1 MTEHSPFHFPD
12 LVDST
17 IRGDWVNCKKKVEY
31 SFFRNIAGKHPSIH
45 LHAGGAFAFALEAT
59 RRAYYERSESVDES
73 LRQGLQALLK
83 FYGPVQLPAAR
94 TGDKSC
100 DNVVRAF
107 DSYFARYPL
116 ATDMLKPLILPNGQA
131 MVEFSFAI
139 PMQITHPETGNPI
152 LYGGRA
158 DMIAKY
164 NDTLFVTDEKTATQ
178 LGETWASQ
186 FDLDSQFTGYTKAAQ
201 VYGYP
206 VAGTCVRGVG
216 LLKTKITHAE
226 TFVYRSQWE
235 IDRWWGQLH
244 EDVEEMVERWK
255 KNKFGMAL
263 HKSVCAAYGG
273 CQFKQLCLSRDPEEW
288 IPLHFRRRVWSPL
301 EKDSGEKLLENTEF
315 MAQATA
321 PELSLPDLNS

>member
-1 MTEHSPFHFPD
+1 MSQSPFDFPH
-12 LVDST
+12 LIDSS
-17 IRGDWVNCKKKVEY
+17 IRGELIVCHKKGEY
-31 SFFRNIAGKHPSIH
+31 SAIRHLAGKTPSIH
-45 LHAGGAFAFALEAT
+45 LHAGGAFASALEAT
-59 RRAYYERSESVDES
+59 RRAYYERSESIDES

-83 FYGPVQLPAAR
+83 FYGPIQLPPAR
-94 TGDKSC
+94 SGDKSC

-107 DSYFARYPL
+107 DSYFQRYPL
-116 ATDMLKPLILPNGQA
+116 DKDLLKPLILPNGQA

-139 PMQITHPETGNPI
+139 PMELNHPQTGNPI

-158 DMIAKY
+158 DMIARY

-235 IDRWWGQLH
+235 IDRWWEQLH
-244 EDVEEMVERWK
+244 YDVEEFITSWK
-255 KNKFGMAL
+255 RNRFSMAL

-273 CQFKQLCLSRDPEEW
+273 CEFRMLCKSPQPEEW
-288 IPLHFRRRVWSPL
+288 IPLHFRKRVWNPL
-301 EKDSGEKLLENTEF
+301 EKDMGEHLLENAEF
-315 MAQATA
+315 MDSARA
-321 PELSLPDLNS
+321 PELSLPDLNN